1 MIKLTEIQQ
10 EYLKTSMTILKVL
23 IDKGQA
29 LSDDLDHNKREI
41 KELYRKSLD
50 FVSRD
55 MGREPFP
62 EGTVVVQGEDDELY
76 IEVRSPCEEPAEPV
90 ESMN

>member
-23 IDKGQA
+23 IEKGET
-29 LSDDLDHNKREI
+29 LSANLEENRELV
-41 KELYRKSLD
+41 KNHYRKSLD

-62 EGTVVVQGEDDELY
+62 EGTVVVQGEGEELLIDIRSSCGDEGK
-76 IEVRSPCEEPAEPV
+76 PV
-90 ESMN
+90 DSA